1 MRTPSHHVHPPSPP
15 RPTSS
20 GGAGVGASLAE
31 GVSRRE
37 VFAWASLDFANS
49 GYTTVVL
56 TAVFNAYFVATVMA
70 NDPSATLVWTTI
82 LAASYLLVMVTAPL
96 IGAYADLRARKK
108 MFLGW
113 ATGGC
118 VVATALLATVG
129 PGMWWWAALLL
140 VISNLG
146 YATHQDMTAAFLPE
160 LSRPEA
166 LGRVSGYGWAWGY
179 LGGLLA
185 LGLSLGWVAVAQS
198 RGMGTQAL
206 MGGTMLATAALFFL
220 VGWPA
225 LRVVRDRAIPVG
237 HAAHWSLRDWFLAS
251 WGRLIETW
259 QVSQYQPDLRRFL
272 FCVVVYHAGVQTVIT
287 LAAVYAQQVMGFSMT
302 QTIFLI
308 LIVNIT
314 AAIGAWIFGFFQDRL
329 GHTKG
334 LALALLSWLA
344 MVGVAWQATTAEMFW
359 LSANFAGLAM
369 GASQSGAR
377 AAIAYLARPGRE
389 AEIFGLWGVA
399 VNLSAILGPL
409 SYGLVTW
416 LTGNSHRIAM
426 LTTGLFF
433 LVGLALLFRVDF
445 ARGRR
450 DALTAE
456 NAHPAGDAPRP
467 TERP

>member
-1 MRTPSHHVHPPSPP
+1 MRKQSHQAPLPPPVEPDSL
-15 RPTSS
+15 
-20 GGAGVGASLAE
+20 GGYGLGASLAD
-31 GVSRRE
+31 GVTRRE

-70 NDPSATLVWTTI
+70 NNDAATFVWTTI
-82 LAASYLLVMVTAPL
+82 LAVSYFLVMVTAPL

-108 MFLGW
+108 MFLVW
-113 ATGGC
+113 ATVGC
-118 VVATALLATVG
+118 VIATALLATVG
-129 PGMWWWAALLL
+129 PSMWWWAAVLL
-140 VISNLG
+140 VISNLC

-160 LSRPEA
+160 IARPEA

-179 LGGLLA
+179 LGGLVA
-185 LGLSLGWVAVAQS
+185 LGLSLLWVAIAQS
-198 RGMGTQAL
+198 QEMGPQAL
-206 MGGTMLATAALFFL
+206 MGGTMIITAALFLL

-225 LRVVRDRAIPVG
+225 LRAARDRAVALKHTEQWSVG
-237 HAAHWSLRDWFLAS
+237 EWMSAS

-259 QVSQYQPDLRRFL
+259 QASKCQPDLRRFL
-272 FCVVVYHAGVQTVIT
+272 LCVVVYHAGVQTVIT

-344 MVGVAWQATTAEMFW
+344 MVGVAWQATTIEMFW
-359 LSANFAGLAM
+359 IAANFAGLAM

-416 LTGNSHRIAM
+416 LTGNAHRIAM
-426 LTTGLFF
+426 LSTGVFF
-433 LVGLALLFRVDF
+433 LLGLALLFRVDF

-450 DALTAE
+450 DALSA
-456 NAHPAGDAPRP
+456 NGDSSSADIG
-467 TERP
+467 